1 MKHLFELTQP
11 SELASVLDAL
21 TSAVSEG
28 TESKDLAGEMRL
40 IAEEALTN
48 VLKYAYR
55 ESEPR
60 GARVVLS
67 VDTKEVG
74 LEIRDQGR
82 PFDPLAQPPPELD
95 APIEER
101 EEGGLGIHLIKS
113 LADSAAY
120 AREGETN
127 VLRITKRRL

>member
-11 SELASVLDAL
+11 SELASILDAL
-21 TSAVSEG
+21 EDAVSKS
-28 TESKDLAGEMRL
+28 TKSKELAGEMRL

-48 VLKYAYR
+48 VIRYAYPKSGPWR
-55 ESEPR
+55 
-60 GARVVLS
+60 ANVALS
-67 VDTKEVG
+67 VGAKVVD

-95 APIEER
+95 APLEER

-113 LADSAAY
+113 LADEAAY
-120 AREGETN
+120 AREGATN

>member
-1 MKHLFELTQP
+1 VKHLFELTQP

-21 TSAVSEG
+21 QSAVSKG
-28 TESKDLAGEMRL
+28 TESKELAGEMRL

-48 VLKYAYR
+48 VLKYAYP

-60 GARVVLS
+60 GVKVTLS

-74 LEIRDQGR
+74 LEIRDRGR
-82 PFDPLAQPPPELD
+82 PFDPLEQPPPELD

-113 LADSAAY
+113 LADGADY
-120 AREGETN
+120 VREGETN

>member
-1 MKHLFELTQP
+1 MKHLFELSQP

-21 TSAVSEG
+21 ASAVSKG
-28 TESKDLAGEMRL
+28 TESKELADEMRL

-48 VLKYAYR
+48 VLKYAYP
-55 ESEPR
+55 ENEPG
-60 GARVVLS
+60 GAKVTLS

-74 LEIRDQGR
+74 LEIRDHGR
-82 PFDPLAQPPPELD
+82 PFDPLAKPPPELD

-113 LADSAAY
+113 LADGVAY
-120 AREGETN
+120 VREGETN

>member
-1 MKHLFELTQP
+1 MKHLFELTEP
-11 SELASVLDAL
+11 KELASVLDAL

-40 IAEEALTN
+40 IAEEVLTN
-48 VLKYAYR
+48 VLKYAYPV
-55 ESEPR
+55 SGPR
-60 GARVVLS
+60 GAKVALS
-67 VDTKEVG
+67 VDTKEVC
-74 LEIRDQGR
+74 LEIRDQGW
-82 PFDPLAQPPPELD
+82 PFDPLAQPPPKLD

-113 LADSAAY
+113 LADGAAY